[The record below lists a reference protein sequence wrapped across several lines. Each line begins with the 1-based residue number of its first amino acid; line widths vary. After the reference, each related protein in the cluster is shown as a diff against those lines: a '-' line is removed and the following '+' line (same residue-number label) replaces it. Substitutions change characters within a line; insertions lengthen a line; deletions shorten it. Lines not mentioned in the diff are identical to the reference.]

1 MKKYISIILGV
12 LVGIAVSAGMIYMKE
27 ERVAYGDINAW
38 DQLVA
43 GAANLKWGDVLGLS
57 KGKNTY
63 VMVRDKI
70 LDKPSRDAKKEIGKA
85 FGLTVQEV
93 ENVLDG
99 SIAPIFNNPKKSTN
113 LTQEQATLAV
123 SQLQEQFE
131 LLLEIYSLQQ
141 EIETSVTPSEIFSN
155 GDTSDSG
162 FDLIYDL
169 SVIEEILF
177 MEKSKNLVGD
187 PFDKQMDSPVLPTES
202 LNLADPYVE
211 SGQPGATLGSVVK
224 GLTVSD
230 REASIEVG
238 GEDVD
243 VGVLDEDV
251 CPIEDDFSDVL
262 GEYEDEFG
270 DGAGGGAGGSGG
282 SGGSGGGGGGLG
294 GDDDD
299 VDDDDDGGEEE
310 IEAAESGDWS
320 KTFCPNI
327 TSAPETGA
335 GAGSGFGDAGFSSLG
350 GVTNSIINQAAGAGA
365 AFNEGGLAAY
375 ISVCLQTSFKKKT
388 YTSYNPGDSCVVCEI
403 NKINEN
409 MNKTLRHSLVPNKAT
424 GNLMESAKC
433 KDAGTLLNFQFISIA
448 APIPSPPNDDIIG
461 LNNPFNEWKKMVD
474 RYQPFL
480 GYSGDTK
487 LEDEF
492 KLQFVSGSTTIESQF
507 IDITKTKLE
516 REAEAL
522 KEIENFGDASV
533 GENATLFIQRIL
545 KEITLMN
552 NFFSGYAMQ
561 YLKTVEQFP
570 KIKQKPSF

>member
-1 MKKYISIILGV
+1 MKKYISIILGI
-12 LVGIAVSAGMIYMKE
+12 LIGIAVSAGMIHMKE
-27 ERVAYGDINAW
+27 ERVAHGDINAW

-43 GAANLKWGDVLGLS
+43 GAANLKWSDVLGLS

-70 LDKPSRDAKKEIGKA
+70 LDKPSRDAKKEIGKS

-123 SQLQEQFE
+123 SQLQEQFK
-131 LLLEIYSLQQ
+131 LLIEIYSLQQ
-141 EIETSVTPSEIFSN
+141 EIETSVIPSEIFSN

-177 MEKSKNLVGD
+177 MEKSVNLVGD

-202 LNLADPYVE
+202 LNLADPYVA
-211 SGQPGATLGSVVK
+211 SGQPGATLGRVVK

-230 REASIEVG
+230 GEASIEIG
-238 GEDVD
+238 GEEVD
-243 VGVLDEDV
+243 VGVLDGDV

-262 GEYEDEFG
+262 GDYEDEFG
-270 DGAGGGAGGSGG
+270 DGAGGG
-282 SGGSGGGGGGLG
+282 GSGGGGGGSGGEGGL

-299 VDDDDDGGEEE
+299 DDDDDGEEEKE
-310 IEAAESGDWS
+310 IEAAEAGDWS

-461 LNNPFNEWKKMVD
+461 LNNTFNEWKKMVD

-552 NFFSGYAMQ
+552 NFFSGYAIQ
-561 YLKTVEQFP
+561 YQKTVEQFP

>member
-1 MKKYISIILGV
+1 MKKYFSIILGV
-12 LVGIAVSAGMIYMKE
+12 LVGIAISAGMIHMKE
-27 ERVAYGDINAW
+27 ERVAHGDINAW

-43 GAANLKWGDVLGLS
+43 GAANLKWSDVLGLS
-57 KGKNTY
+57 EGKNTY

-70 LDKPSRDAKKEIGKA
+70 LDKPSRDAKKEIGKS

-93 ENVLDG
+93 ENVLNG
-99 SIAPIFNNPKKSTN
+99 SIAPIFNNPKKVTN
-113 LTQEQATLAV
+113 LTQEQATLAAE
-123 SQLQEQFE
+123 QLREQFE
-131 LLLEIYSLQQ
+131 LLIEIYSLQQ
-141 EIETSVTPSEIFSN
+141 EIDTSVIPSEIFSN

-177 MEKSKNLVGD
+177 KEKSVNLVGD
-187 PFDKQMDSPVLPTES
+187 PFEKQMDSPVLPTES
-202 LNLADPYVE
+202 LNLDDPYVA
-211 SGQPGATLGSVVK
+211 SGQAGATLGREIKS
-224 GLTVSD
+224 LTVSD
-230 REASIEVG
+230 DGEASIEIG
-238 GEDVD
+238 DEKVD

-251 CPIEDDFSDVL
+251 CPVEDDFRDVL

-270 DGAGGGAGGSGG
+270 NGDGDGDGDSTVGGEGIGDGDSGDGDADDDAGGEKE
-282 SGGSGGGGGGLG
+282 
-294 GDDDD
+294 
-299 VDDDDDGGEEE
+299 V
-310 IEAAESGDWS
+310 EAAESGDWS

-327 TSAPETGA
+327 TSAPATGA

-365 AFNEGGLAAY
+365 SFNEGGLGAY
-375 ISVCLQTSFKKKT
+375 ISVCLQVSFKKKT
-388 YTSYNPGDSCVVCEI
+388 YISYNPGDSCVICEI

-461 LNNPFNEWKKMVD
+461 LNNIFNEWKKMVD

-492 KLQFVSGSTTIESQF
+492 KLQFVSADTTIESQF

-533 GENATLFIQRIL
+533 GENTALFIQRIL
-545 KEITLMN
+545 KEIKLMN
-552 NFFSGYAMQ
+552 NFFSGYGIQ
-561 YLKTVEQFP
+561 YQKTVEQFP
-570 KIKQKPSF
+570 EIKQKPSF